1 VLIWCAAGCEAEAF
15 GVDQETSGHELL
27 LLTMSLV
34 VVAIYDR
41 AEAIYD
47 NADVISR

>member
-1 VLIWCAAGCEAEAF
+1 
-15 GVDQETSGHELL
+15 LL
-27 LLTMSLV
+27 LVTMSLV

-47 NADVISR
+47 NADVISPVL